1 MLLVDLQSEVRAAVE
16 VITALQGQTL
26 AVTALQDIHWM
37 G

>member
-1 MLLVDLQSEVRAAVE
+1 MLLLDLQSEARAAVE
-16 VITALQGQTL
+16 VISALQGQTL